1 MPTPTLHTV
10 SPLSAERGSAIIIV
24 LLLLMLL
31 SALTA
36 ALVVSGQ
43 TETLVVR
50 NHISAAHAL
59 TSAEAG
65 LNHAVQ
71 VVIDHIADAYVMNGA
86 DGVRAAIDLLLT
98 GADVATDADNGDLAA
113 LGLPLGV
120 PVMLSASSG
129 TSYEVRLFDEDDPA
143 REGASDLQADSDDG
157 NDEDGDPQN
166 DLNDS
171 VVVRAVGYA
180 RDGAMV
186 VLEAILAPDSFPAV
200 VTNADLEISGNP
212 TISGDGGSVHTNS
225 DLSLSGNP
233 EIQGDATAT
242 GSFSESGN
250 PDVGGSATGD
260 AAEVD
265 VPAVNPADHLSKAD
279 FILQSTG
286 QLTLPNGTVLCDA
299 GSNNSACKA
308 AYGWEFNNPGW
319 NISGNSAAD
328 GTFYVEGTARVSG
341 NPGDA
346 ADPAAIT
353 IIAEGSIEISGNPDL
368 TPDTAGLMFVAGGDL
383 KLSGNPRFTGSGQM
397 LVHEQ
402 VQISGNAEIE
412 GQILVEDGASSDS
425 MVTENRIS
433 GNPEINYDGE
443 LLSGTFNV
451 TGWRQIR

>member
-1 MPTPTLHTV
+1 MHSAKCHTGWRG
-10 SPLSAERGSAIIIV
+10 SGDRGSAIIGV

-36 ALVVSGQ
+36 AFVASSQ

-50 NHISAAHAL
+50 NHISSAAAM

-65 LNHAVQ
+65 LNHGVQ
-71 VVIDHIADAYVMNGA
+71 VVIDRMATAYAANGA
-86 DGVRAAIDLLLT
+86 DGIRAAIDLLLT
-98 GADVATDADNGDLAA
+98 GPDAGTNADNGDLTA

-120 PVMLSASSG
+120 PVTLSASSG
-129 TSYEVRLFDEDDPA
+129 TSYEVRLLDEDDPA
-143 REGASDLQADSDDG
+143 REGASNLQADGDAG
-157 NDEDGDPQN
+157 NDEDGNPQN
-166 DLNDS
+166 DLNNS

-180 RDGAMV
+180 RDGATA
-186 VLEAILAPDSFPAV
+186 VLEAILAPESLPAV

-225 DLSLSGNP
+225 DLSIAGNP
-233 EIQGDATAT
+233 EIAGDATAT
-242 GSFSESGN
+242 GSFSETGH
-250 PDVGGSATGD
+250 PDVGGSAHGD
-260 AAEVD
+260 AAEID
-265 VPAVNPADHLSKAD
+265 VPAVNPADHLAKAD

-286 QLTLPNGTVLCDA
+286 QLTLQDGTVVCDA
-299 GSNNSACKA
+299 ASNHSACKA

-319 NISGNSAAD
+319 HVNGDSAAD

-346 ADPAAIT
+346 ADPVALT

-368 TPDTAGLMFVAGGDL
+368 TPDTPGLMFVAGGDL
-383 KLSGNPRFTGSGQM
+383 KLSGNPRMVGSGQM

-402 VQISGNAEIE
+402 LQISGNAEFE
-412 GQILVEDGASSDS
+412 GQILVEDGASTDS
-425 MVTENRIS
+425 MVSENRIS
-433 GNPEINYDGE
+433 GNPTIEYNGE
-443 LLSGTFNV
+443 LLSGTFSV